1 MHNSIIE
8 IPPFLYHVEG
18 VFDINWATVTCY
30 MAKSLTKLGQCNIN
44 LYKFYFRSNKTLNKL
59 LSKENFYSIMY
70 MIWFNCCLGISFQL
84 RHFIKNN

>member
-1 MHNSIIE
+1 MHHKDINSIDLSIEVVLDILSIIE

-59 LSKENFYSIMY
+59 LCK
-70 MIWFNCCLGISFQL
+70 
-84 RHFIKNN
+84 